1 MTRLDER
8 IRRSKR
14 RGKISAVVV
23 LVVSLVLGSVLSQA
37 LALARSTG
45 QDDLVTRAIFGIGL
59 LVVLN
64 LFSVTLA
71 WRQHRLLD
79 QARLELDELA
89 RGPAQNGD
97 PSWNGDPS

>member
-1 MTRLDER
+1 MRRLDER

-14 RGKISAVVV
+14 RGMISVVVV
-23 LVVSLVLGSVLSQA
+23 LVVSLVLGSVLAQA
-37 LALARSTG
+37 LVLARSTG
-45 QDDLVTRAIFGIGL
+45 QNELVTRAIFGIGL

-64 LFSVTLA
+64 LLSLTLV

-79 QARLELDELA
+79 QASLELDELV

-97 PSWNGDPS
+97 PS